1 METKEP
7 IVIISK
13 ISRTFQEDQVPV
25 NAIVD
30 ISLEVYK
37 NELTAF
43 MGASGSGKSTLLNQ
57 IALIEKVD
65 SGSIIIEKKEV
76 TKLSETERARFRL
89 NNLGYVFQFLNLFE
103 ELNIFENVCLP
114 LRLLGRHDKQGKKY
128 AQELLE
134 YFDLGGKRLKS
145 YPNELSGG
153 QQQKVAI
160 ARALVKKP
168 AIILADE
175 PTANLD
181 WNGSV
186 ATIELLK
193 RIQKDFGQ
201 TIILVTHEPELGAMT
216 DRIVE
221 LRDGR
226 IVKDERNS

>member
-1 METKEP
+1 M
-7 IVIISK
+7 
-13 ISRTFQEDQVPV
+13 PV

-30 ISLEVYK
+30 ISLEIHK
-37 NELTAF
+37 GEFTAF

-76 TKLSETERARFRL
+76 TKLSEAEQARFRL

-103 ELNIFENVCLP
+103 ELNLFENVCLP
-114 LRLLGRHDKQGKKY
+114 LRLLGRYNKQGKKY
-128 AQELLE
+128 AQELLG
-134 YFDLGGKRLKS
+134 YFDLGGERLRS

-221 LRDGR
+221 LRDGK
-226 IVKDERNS
+226 IVKDKRNF